1 MDIIILKRLRTTN
14 PLSGYDI
21 IKYLHRKF
29 HILPSPGTVY
39 SILYALERQ
48 NLIEGNISQ
57 EKRLYRLTN
66 QGEKLL
72 NQIGST
78 KNHIHACISFIFSEA

>member
-1 MDIIILKRLRTTN
+1 MDIIILKRLRTDN
-14 PLSGYDI
+14 LLSGYDI

-48 NLIEGNISQ
+48 KLIEGNMSQ

-78 KNHIHACISFIFSEA
+78 KNHIQAYISYIFSET